1 MCRLLGWVSDE
12 PRALAD
18 LLRPE
23 ELAEFTE
30 LSRLHADGWGIAW
43 YDADGELQTMRSEDA
58 AWSSTAYAEAVAG
71 IASTGAILHLRW
83 ATPGIPVQ
91 PGNTHPFVRDEY
103 AFAHNGSIWARDG
116 LLDLLDNVPTL
127 EGTSDSELYL
137 LALLQR
143 VRAFGFDDGLRET
156 IVDITAEL
164 TPSSLNAMLLGNGVL
179 TAMCCNIGD
188 AGCPGVTGPD
198 TPAEELPGY
207 YDLRLPPTSAGRRW
221 SPPAVGTTTP
231 SGHGWTTAPRWC
243 CPSGAVRRGSYRSVS
258 TPRPLP
264 SGQQKSE
271 LPASCNSGET
281 EPAEDTSMAG
291 TLQVDVGCDF
301 RFNAPASVAAVFQIE
316 PTRDARPG

>member
-23 ELAEFTE
+23 ELTEFTE

-43 YDADGELQTMRSEDA
+43 YDSDGKLQTMRSEDA

-103 AFAHNGSIWARDG
+103 AFAHNGSIWPRDG
-116 LLDLLDNVPTL
+116 LLGLFDEPPML

-156 IVDITAEL
+156 LVDITAEL

-179 TAMCCNIGD
+179 TAICCNIGD
-188 AGCPGVTGPD
+188 AGCPGVSGPD

-207 YDLRLPPTSAGRRW
+207 YDLRYRQVGSATVVSSSGWDDDADWSRLDNGTAMELP
-221 SPPAVGTTTP
+221 VG
-231 SGHGWTTAPRWC
+231 GGAPRVV
-243 CPSGAVRRGSYRSVS
+243 PIGAYPEAAAERATKKRVTG
-258 TPRPLP
+258 
-264 SGQQKSE
+264 E
-271 LPASCNSGET
+271 L
-281 EPAEDTSMAG
+281 
-291 TLQVDVGCDF
+291 
-301 RFNAPASVAAVFQIE
+301 
-316 PTRDARPG
+316 